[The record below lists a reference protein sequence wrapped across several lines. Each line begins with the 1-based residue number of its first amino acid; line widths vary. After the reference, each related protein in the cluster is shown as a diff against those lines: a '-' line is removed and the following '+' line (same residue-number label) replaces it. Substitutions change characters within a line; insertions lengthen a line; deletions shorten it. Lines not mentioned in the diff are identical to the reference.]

1 VRDTELNIRTIRNEG
16 FAILV
21 VLEARRGFV
30 QGGRDSTNQFH
41 EHEVGTQAAETAVCM
56 NVAKGLFASLGRDE
70 REHARDFGV
79 GAKVHMIK
87 DLN

>member
-1 VRDTELNIRTIRNEG
+1 VRDTKLNIRSIRNKR
-16 FAILV
+16 FAIFV
-21 VLEARRGFV
+21 VLEARCGFV
-30 QGGRDSTNQFH
+30 QSGRDSPNQFH

-70 REHARDFGV
+70 REHARYFSV